1 MGEGRIQTRHPRMI
15 QAIFFDFNGVI
26 INDER
31 IHLKA
36 YREVLLA
43 EDVALTNE
51 DYFASLGMDDAAFV
65 CAAYARA
72 GRPLID
78 EKMRAL
84 IKREHEL
91 HREMIKDDL
100 PVSPGVITFIKTAA
114 RHYQLGIV
122 SMAVR
127 SEIDHVLELAGLDG
141 LFSVIVSAEP
151 GLKHKPAPDCY
162 QRALELLNE
171 TRRAARELP
180 LLAHECLVIEDAP
193 PGIQA
198 AREADMLTIGVT
210 TTVSESQLRD
220 AQADVV
226 TANLGDWSIDA
237 VHHLFD

>member
-1 MGEGRIQTRHPRMI
+1 MI

-36 YREVLLA
+36 YREVLLG
-43 EDVALTNE
+43 EDVALTDE

-65 CAAYARA
+65 RAAYARV
-72 GRPLID
+72 GRPLTD
-78 EKMRAL
+78 DQMRAL

-91 HREMIKDDL
+91 HREMIKHDL
-100 PVSPGVITFIKTAA
+100 PVLSGVITFIKAA
-114 RHYQLGIV
+114 SRHYQLVIV
-122 SMAVR
+122 SMAER
-127 SEIDHVLELAGLDG
+127 SEIDHVLELAGLGG

-151 GLKHKPAPDCY
+151 GLEHKPAPDCY
-162 QRALELLNE
+162 LRGLELLNE
-171 TRRAARELP
+171 ERRAARRLP

-198 AREADMLTIGVT
+198 ARDAGMHTIGVT
-210 TTVSESQLRD
+210 TTVSESQLRA
-220 AQADVV
+220 AQAEIV
-226 TANLGDWSIDA
+226 TPNLGDWTTDA

>member
-1 MGEGRIQTRHPRMI
+1 MI

-26 INDER
+26 IDDER

-36 YREVLLA
+36 YREVLLG
-43 EDVALTNE
+43 ENVLLTDE

-65 CAAYARA
+65 RAAYARA

-78 EKMRAL
+78 EMMNAL

-91 HREMIKDDL
+91 HREFITNDL
-100 PVSPGVITFIKTAA
+100 PVPAGVVTFIKAAA
-114 RHYQLGIV
+114 RHFELGIV
-122 SMAVR
+122 SMAER
-127 SEIDHVLELAGLDG
+127 SEIDHVLGLAGLG
-141 LFSVIVSAEP
+141 KVFSVVVSAEP

-171 TRRAARELP
+171 RRQSAGELP
-180 LLAHECLVIEDAP
+180 LLPGECLAIEDAP
-193 PGIQA
+193 PGIES
-198 AREADMLTIGVT
+198 ARATGMCTVGVT
-210 TTVSESQLRD
+210 NTVSESHLRA

-226 TANLGDWSIDA
+226 TTNLSDWSADA

>member
-1 MGEGRIQTRHPRMI
+1 MI

-36 YREVLLA
+36 YREVLLG
-43 EDVALTNE
+43 EDVALTDE

-65 CAAYARA
+65 RAAYARA
-72 GRPLID
+72 GRSLTD

-84 IKREHEL
+84 INREHEL
-91 HREMIKDDL
+91 HREMIKNDL
-100 PVSPGVITFIKTAA
+100 PVLAGVITLIKAA
-114 RHYQLGIV
+114 SRHYQLGIV
-122 SMAVR
+122 SMAER
-127 SEIDHVLELAGLDG
+127 REIDHVLKLAGLEG

-171 TRRAARELP
+171 RRRAARELP
-180 LLAHECLVIEDAP
+180 LLPHECLVIEDAP

-198 AREADMLTIGVT
+198 ARDAGMRTIGVT

-220 AQADVV
+220 AQAEIV
-226 TANLGDWSIDA
+226 TPNLGDWTTDA